1 MFARKLVFAALPLLV
16 ISALSATPTLAQTAP
31 PAAALQK
38 SVGKYQIT
46 LRPPVDGVYA
56 GEQID
61 IEFRVVDTS
70 RIDPVSGATG
80 VVRAQTKATV
90 TMPEMA
96 GMPAQYPK
104 IHTEGVPGDYGLEC
118 FFPHGG
124 EYKIALSI
132 TPPGESK
139 PISVSFLVDVQDAEA
154 RQGKKPA
161 PKPYFVEVK
170 PQGKVEAGKPATLRF
185 AIRDTK
191 TKAIVKDVEVAHTKL
206 FHLLIAS
213 KDLSWFSHEHPEQQP
228 DGTFLHTQIFPSGGE
243 FRLYADVA
251 PQGAGSQ
258 ILGTTLKVSGVA
270 AQPVPLTP
278 SGSLKATVDGI
289 TAVFSAA
296 EPSIPVGKS
305 TSLTF
310 TLTDSA
316 GKPITDLEQYLG
328 AYGHLMI
335 IHQDG
340 QTVVHSH
347 PAEDEAGI
355 ARSRKGIV
363 SFNARFPKPGIY
375 KAWGQFQRA
384 GKVVTI
390 PFVIKIGGGK

>member
-1 MFARKLVFAALPLLV
+1 MFARKLVFAALPLV
-16 ISALSATPTLAQTAP
+16 VLSVLSTAPVQAQTAP
-31 PAAALQK
+31 PAVALQK

-46 LRPPVDGVYA
+46 LRPPVEGIYA

-61 IEFRVVDTS
+61 IEFRVLDTS
-70 RIDPVSGATG
+70 RVDPASGATG
-80 VVRAQTKATV
+80 VVRAQTKATI

-124 EYKIALSI
+124 QYQIALSI

-139 PISVSFLVDVQDAEA
+139 PILATFLVDVQDAEA

-161 PKPYFVEVK
+161 PQPFFVEVK
-170 PQGKVEAGKPATLRF
+170 SQGKVEAGKPVTLLF
-185 AIRDTK
+185 AIRNTK
-191 TKAIVKDVEVAHTKL
+191 TKALVKDIEVAHTKL
-206 FHLLIAS
+206 FHLMVAS
-213 KDLSWFSHEHPEQQP
+213 KDLSWFSHEHPEQQA
-228 DGTFLHTQIFPSGGE
+228 DGTFVHTLIFPTGGE

-258 ILGTTLKVSGVA
+258 ILGTTLKVSGAV
-270 AQPVPLTP
+270 PRSVPLVP
-278 SGSLKATVDGI
+278 SSSLKTTVDGI
-289 TAVFSAA
+289 TAAFSAA
-296 EPSIPVGKS
+296 ESPIPVGRS

-310 TLTDSA
+310 TLTDSS
-316 GKPITDLEQYLG
+316 GKAITDLEPYLG

-335 IHQDG
+335 AHQDG

-347 PAEDEAGI
+347 PAEDDAGI

-363 SFNARFPKPGIY
+363 AFNARFPKPGLY
-375 KAWGQFQRA
+375 KAWGQFQR
-384 GKVVTI
+384 GGLVVTL
-390 PFVIKIGGGK
+390 PFVLKIGGGK